1 MNVNELCAQIA
12 ATLPPLFGCSAAPY
26 EGARV
31 TTPLRY
37 PDGGIVDVFVLE
49 RQGEYVLTDFG
60 EALGWLRM
68 QSPSDNLSPRQNRFV
83 NDVCR
88 TLGVRLERGEL
99 TLRIGKNDALGE
111 AVLRLA
117 QAVVRVSDIRFT
129 FQRQRPQTTA
139 KEVEKWL
146 RERQINF
153 QRSVLRQGR
162 SRKNWRVNFETHLDN
177 RTSMVFLLSTR
188 DRSAVNSITERVTTA
203 CLDLNYMREPQRGV
217 IRFVS
222 LFDDNRDVWRQED
235 YNLMN
240 QVSTIAR
247 WSQPDEFEHIL
258 RSHDHPH

>member
-49 RQGEYVLTDFG
+49 RQDGYVLTDFG

-68 QSPSDNLSPRQNRFV
+68 QSSSDNLSPRQNRFV

-99 TLRIGKNDALGE
+99 ILRIGKNDALGE

-153 QRSVLRQGR
+153 QRSVFRQGI
-162 SRKNWRVNFETHLDN
+162 SQKNWRVNFETQSDN
-177 RTSMVFLLSTR
+177 RTSMVFLLSAR
-188 DRSAVNSITERVTTA
+188 DRSNVSGITEHVTAAFT
-203 CLDLNYMREPQRGV
+203 DLGHLKESQSDTL
-217 IRFVS
+217 FVS
-222 LFDDNRDVWRQED
+222 LFDDSRDVWREED
-235 YNLMN
+235 YNLVK
-240 QVSTIAR
+240 QVSTIAQ

-258 RSHDHPH
+258 RNHDHPH